1 MSRSKEKKHSNLL
14 IDLQLFLAVGAL
26 FGGSFLII
34 DPSGELMDMP
44 LSLIE
49 QSWFSNYFIPGLFLV
64 TLFGVMP
71 LIIAWGLYKQWA
83 WSSAEKCNLF
93 ANMHWSW
100 TFTVYSG
107 IALILWIT
115 IQVLIIDRFIVIH
128 FIYLALG
135 IIIIAVAMLPGV
147 QKMYKVSLNEGREG
161 R

>member
-1 MSRSKEKKHSNLL
+1 MNQSNVKKHSNLL

-49 QSWFSNYFIPGLFLV
+49 HSWFSNYLIPGLILV
-64 TLFGVMP
+64 AIFGVMP
-71 LIIAWGLYKQWA
+71 LIIAWGLFKQWT

-93 ANMHWSW
+93 ADMHWSW
-100 TFTVYSG
+100 TFTLYSG

-115 IQVLIIDRFIVIH
+115 VQVLIIDRFVVIH
-128 FIYLALG
+128 FIYMALAIVIL
-135 IIIIAVAMLPGV
+135 AVALLPGV
-147 QKMYKVSLNEGREG
+147 QKMYKKGLNEGREI